1 MFWTWHKE
9 NPMLNDLL
17 YRLLALIHRREMDA
31 EVDEELR
38 DHLERQAEKYRRA
51 GFAPNEAIR
60 RAHLA
65 LGGREQVKQQSRD
78 SRGTKFIEDIVQDL
92 RYAMRSFAKTPGL
105 TTLIVLSLAI
115 GIGANTAIFS
125 ITSTLL
131 LKPLPYPAADRIA
144 ILWLRS
150 PGIGIPQDWPSPG
163 QYHDIVTQNH
173 VFQDTALAL
182 GDNFTL
188 TERTKAMKVD
198 GIRATSSL
206 LPMLGAKPML
216 GRIFLPE
223 EDLPG
228 KPETVVLTYGFWQR
242 EFASDSNI
250 VGRTITLDGHPHTV
264 VGVLS
269 PSFRLNHEVIPTI
282 AGIDKPDFFMPPPDE
297 AKDPNNYGSENYN
310 ILTRLKPGVTMQQAQ
325 SDIDVIAARLRREKH
340 RDRSFTI
347 SVVPLMEQVVGD
359 VRTAVLILLGAV
371 ALVLLIAC
379 TNVANLLLS
388 RAAVRQR
395 EIAIRAA
402 LGAGRVR
409 VVRQL
414 LTESVSLSLM
424 GGAAGLAISELCI
437 FIARKMHPGN
447 IPRLEELGMDFRVL
461 GFTLAISI
469 FTGVVFGLAP
479 ALRASRVDLAANLKA
494 GGKGAL
500 GGGLSIRRDK
510 VRGALVIAELAISLP
525 LLVGAGLLVRSF
537 VRLANVPPGFN
548 PQHVVSMNVGAY
560 GPQFKDST
568 TRVQFY
574 QELAERIN
582 HLPGVTATGAI
593 SALPLTSANN
603 WGYMHI
609 EGYVPPPN
617 EPELQVDRRSATPP
631 YFSAMQIPLIRGR
644 MFAETDTDKMPPVAI
659 IDQKMADRFWPHG
672 DAIGKRI
679 RRSDDSPWLTIVGV
693 VGVVKEYGLDTDSR
707 MVVYFPHA
715 QIRNGTLY
723 IVARTTSDPASTTAA
738 IIHLVNAINPD
749 VPVYDVATME
759 QRVQDSMA
767 RQRFAM
773 TMLGGFAGFAMI
785 LAAIG
790 IYGVMSF
797 LVTQG
802 TPDIAIRMALGARR
816 TSILSLVFQQGMRLA
831 LVGIIVGLIGALGLT
846 RMMSSLLFGVTPTDP
861 FTFFSV
867 LALLFFV
874 ALSACLF
881 PAGRAMRIDPMVA
894 LRTE

>member
-1 MFWTWHKE
+1 
-9 NPMLNDLL
+9 MLSDLL
-17 YRLLALIHRREMDA
+17 YRLRALFRRREMDA

-38 DHLERQAEKYRRA
+38 DHLEREAEKYRSA

-60 RAHLA
+60 RARVA
-65 LGGREQVKQQSRD
+65 LGGSEQVKQQSRD
-78 SRGTKFIEDIVQDL
+78 SRGTKFVEDLLQDL
-92 RYAMRSFAKTPGL
+92 SYAMRSFAKTPGL
-105 TTLIVLSLAI
+105 TALIVVSLAI

-125 ITSTLL
+125 VTSTLL
-131 LKPLPYPAADRIA
+131 LKPLPYPDPDRLA

-163 QYHDIVTQNH
+163 QYDDIITQNH
-173 VFQDTALAL
+173 VFEDTALAL
-182 GDNFTL
+182 GDNLTL
-188 TERTKAMKVD
+188 TERSKAIKVD
-198 GIRATSSL
+198 VIHATSAL
-206 LPMLGAKPML
+206 LPMLGAKPMF
-216 GRIFLPE
+216 GRVFLPE
-223 EDLPG
+223 ENLPG

-242 EFASDSNI
+242 EFASDPNI
-250 VGRTITLDGHPHTV
+250 VGRAITLDGHPHTV

-269 PSFRLNHEVIPTI
+269 PGFRLNHEVIPTV
-282 AGIDKPDFFMPPPDE
+282 AGIEKPELFMPPPDE
-297 AKDPNNYGSENYN
+297 ARKPNNYGSENYN
-310 ILTRLKPGVTMQQAQ
+310 ILARLKPGVTMEQAQ
-325 SDIDVIAARLRREKH
+325 SDIDVIAARLRQEKH

-347 SVVPLMEQVVGD
+347 SVVPLMEQVVGNI
-359 VRTAVLILLGAV
+359 RTAMLILFGAV

-409 VVRQL
+409 VMRQL
-414 LTESVSLSLM
+414 LTESILLSLM
-424 GGAAGLAISELCI
+424 GGIAGLAVASLSI
-437 FIARKMHPGN
+437 FIARRMHPGN

-461 GFTLAISI
+461 SFTLVISI
-469 FTGVVFGLAP
+469 FTGVIFGLAP
-479 ALRASRVDLAANLKA
+479 ALRASRVDLTANLKA
-494 GGKGAL
+494 GGKGSL
-500 GGGLSIRRDK
+500 SGGLSIRHDK
-510 VRGALVIAELAISLP
+510 LRGALVIAELAISLP

-548 PQHVVSMNVGAY
+548 SQYVVSMDVGAH
-560 GPQFKDST
+560 GPQFKDPT

-574 QELAERIN
+574 QELAERTR

-593 SALPLTSANN
+593 SALPLTSAIG
-603 WGYMHI
+603 WGGMHI

-617 EPELQVDRRSATPP
+617 EPELQVDVRATTPP
-631 YFSAMQIPLIRGR
+631 YFRAMQIPLIRGR
-644 MFAETDTDKMPPVAI
+644 MFSETDTDKMPPVAI

-679 RRSDDSPWLTIVGV
+679 RRSDDSPWTTIAGV
-693 VGVVKEYGLDTDSR
+693 VGVVKEYGLDIDSR
-707 MVVYFPHA
+707 MVVYYPHA
-715 QIRNGTLY
+715 QIRNGTMY
-723 IVARTTSDPASTTAA
+723 VVARTTSDPASTIAA
-738 IIHLVNAINPD
+738 MIHLVNAINPD
-749 VPVYDVATME
+749 VPVYDIATME

-802 TPDIAIRMALGARR
+802 TADIAIRIALGARR
-816 TSILSLVFQQGMRLA
+816 ASILSLVFRQGMGLA
-831 LVGIIVGLIGALGLT
+831 LMGIIAGLIGALGLT
-846 RMMSSLLFGVTPTDP
+846 RLMSSLLFGVKPTDP

-867 LALLFFV
+867 LALLLIV

-881 PAGRAMRIDPMVA
+881 PAGRAMRIDPMIA
-894 LRTE
+894 LRAE

>member
-1 MFWTWHKE
+1 
-9 NPMLNDLL
+9 MLNDLL
-17 YRLLALIHRREMDA
+17 YRLRALIHRREMDA
-31 EVDEELR
+31 EVDDELR
-38 DHLERQAEKYRRA
+38 DHLERETEKYRRA
-51 GFAPNEAIR
+51 GLTPNEAVR

-65 LGGREQVKQQSRD
+65 LGGSEQVKQLSRD
-78 SRGTKFIEDIVQDL
+78 ARGTKFVEDLLQDL

-105 TTLIVLSLAI
+105 TALIVLSLAI

-125 ITSTLL
+125 VTSTLL
-131 LKPLPYPAADRIA
+131 LKPLPYPAPDRLA

-163 QYHDIVTQNH
+163 QYHDIVTQNQ
-173 VFQDTALAL
+173 VFEDTALAI
-182 GDNFTL
+182 GDSFTF
-188 TERTKAMKVD
+188 TDRSKAMKVD
-198 GIRATSSL
+198 GIHATSSL

-223 EDLPG
+223 EDQLG
-228 KPETVVLTYGFWQR
+228 KPQTVVLTYGFWQR
-242 EFASDSNI
+242 EFASDPNI
-250 VGRTITLDGHPHTV
+250 VGHAITLDGSPHTV

-269 PSFRLNHEVIPTI
+269 PGFRLNHEVIPTI
-282 AGIDKPDFFMPPPDE
+282 AGIDKPDFFMPPLEE

-310 ILTRLKPGVTMQQAQ
+310 ILARLKPGVTMEQAQ
-325 SDIDVIAARLRREKH
+325 SNIDVIAARLRREKH
-340 RDRSFTI
+340 RDPSFTI
-347 SVVPLMEQVVGD
+347 SVVPLMEQVVGN
-359 VRTAVLILLGAV
+359 VRTAALILFGAV
-371 ALVLLIAC
+371 SLVLLIAC

-388 RAAVRQR
+388 RATVRQR

-414 LTESVSLSLM
+414 LTESISLSLM
-424 GGAAGLAISELCI
+424 GGVAGLAISSLSI

-447 IPRLEELGMDFRVL
+447 IPRLDEIGMDFRVL

-469 FTGVVFGLAP
+469 LTGVVFGLAP
-479 ALRASRVDLAANLKA
+479 ALRASRVDLTANLKA
-494 GGKGAL
+494 GGKGSL
-500 GGGLSIRRDK
+500 SGGLSIRHDK
-510 VRGALVIAELAISLP
+510 LRGALVIAELAISLP
-525 LLVGAGLLVRSF
+525 LLVAAGLLVRSF
-537 VRLANVPPGFN
+537 RHLANVPPGFN
-548 PQHVVSMNVGAY
+548 AQHVVSMNVGAY
-560 GPQFKDST
+560 GPKFKDPT

-574 QELAERIN
+574 QELAERIR
-582 HLPGVTATGAI
+582 HLPGVTATGAV
-593 SALPLTSANN
+593 SALPLTSAIG
-603 WGYMHI
+603 WGGMHI

-617 EPELQVDRRSATPP
+617 EPELQVDQRSATPP
-631 YFSAMQIPLIRGR
+631 YFSAMQIPLTRGR
-644 MFAETDTDKMPPVAI
+644 MFAETDTKKMPPVAI
-659 IDQKMADRFWPHG
+659 IDQHMADRFWPRG

-679 RRSDDSPWLTIVGV
+679 RSSDDSPWVTIVGV
-693 VGVVKEYGLDTDSR
+693 VGVVKEYGLDTDTR
-707 MVVYFPHA
+707 MVVYWPHA
-715 QIRNGTLY
+715 QRPRGDMY
-723 IVARTTSDPASTTAA
+723 VVARTASDPASTTAA

-802 TPDIAIRMALGARR
+802 SADIAIRMALGARR
-816 TSILSLVFQQGMRLA
+816 ASILSLVFQQGMILA
-831 LVGIIVGLIGALGLT
+831 LVGMIVGLAGALGLT

-867 LALLFFV
+867 FALLLLV